1 MRTIDATALAQFDS
15 PKVAP
20 FLLFEIYLDS
30 GTQYLT
36 DLDRK
41 VLWSTNTYLPFPIEV
56 GEIKYSLS
64 GIIDRFSAGVSNVNR
79 AFSALVMA
87 EEFRGRRLIVRRAVL
102 AANGYDILAPVEV
115 FSGLMDEVG
124 GNIGKRNSVVQ
135 VTATTDL
142 AYWQT
147 PLPKRQ
153 YQTSCEWA
161 VKGRFKGT
169 ECGYAG
175 AGTSCD
181 GQWATCKG
189 YGNQAYFGGFR
200 HIAQLEG
207 TEIFWGKAEPGKV
220 PVRIYY

>member
-1 MRTIDATALAQFDS
+1 MRTIDATTLAQFDS
-15 PKVAP
+15 TNPRP
-20 FLLFEIYLDS
+20 FRLFEFYLDS

-41 VLWSTNTYLPFPIEV
+41 VYWNGQMYLPFPIEFGDV
-56 GEIKYSLS
+56 KYSLS
-64 GIIDRFSAGVSNVNR
+64 GIIDRISLGVSNVSR
-79 AFSALVMA
+79 AFSALVMT
-87 EEFRGRRLIVRRAVL
+87 ESFRGRRLIIRRAVL
-102 AANGYDILAPVEV
+102 DANGYDILPPVEV
-115 FSGLMDEVG
+115 FSGLMDEIG
-124 GNIGKRNSVVQ
+124 GNIGKRNSTIQ

-153 YQTSCEWA
+153 YQGACEWA
-161 VKGRFKGT
+161 IKGRFKGT

-175 AGTSCD
+175 AETSCD
-181 GQWATCKG
+181 GQWATCKS
-189 YGNQAYFGGFR
+189 YGNQNYFGGFR
-200 HIAQLEG
+200 HISQMEG